1 MKNILP
7 VFILFI
13 ISCSEVNEEP
23 DCTGII
29 GGDSICGCMDSS
41 ALNFLSDATIDDGS
55 CEYGS
60 EPNDTTSADTMFG
73 CMDSTAANYD
83 SSVFIDDSSCAYSI
97 QKLIWKTQG
106 SSKTEFEI
114 IRDGLQYEIIVAEFD
129 GDSLNV
135 VGNVSQGDV
144 DIYQIIEGIFTGYY
158 DLEYFSNSS
167 GITSEFWTTLTLVYE
182 TNWSQSYNSISPD
195 FPISEIYFYVESR
208 AQDWCPGD
216 YYSIEN
222 ECYHKGDISIL
233 QELVGNYAPSVLTM
247 MSEPE
252 WQDGRLIHFICD
264 GCILQGALPSSIGN
278 LTALRE
284 LIISNSLL
292 SGVIPESLLTLG
304 QLHALILSNNQ
315 LSGTVPETICNLDI
329 ENIIIDLEQN
339 QLCPPYPDCIEEMM
353 GEQDTSQCD
362 EG

>member
-13 ISCSEVNEEP
+13 ISCSEVNEAP
-23 DCTGII
+23 DCAEII
-29 GGDSICGCMDSS
+29 GGNSICGCMDSS

-55 CEYGS
+55 CEYDS
-60 EPNDTTSADTMFG
+60 EPYDTTSTDMIFG
-73 CMDSTAANYD
+73 CIDSTAANYN
-83 SSVFIDDSSCAYSI
+83 SSAFIDDSSCAYSI
-97 QKLIWKTQG
+97 QKLIWRTQG
-106 SSKTEFEI
+106 SSETEFEI
-114 IRDGLQYEIIVAEFD
+114 FRDGLQYEIIVAEFD

-264 GCILQGALPSSIGN
+264 GCNLQGVLPNSIGN

-284 LIISNSLL
+284 LVISNSLL
-292 SGVIPESLLTLG
+292 SGAIPESLLSLG
-304 QLHALILSNNQ
+304 QLYALILSNNQ
-315 LSGTVPETICNLDI
+315 LSGAVPETICNLDI
-329 ENIIIDLEQN
+329 ENMIIDLEQN